1 MAAMPPMDF
10 ERYTNQRHE
19 DSLMH
24 VPGAIGTGIG
34 AGDQSGQPAIEVFV
48 EKLPPGASR
57 RVERRRGSS
66 GEGYRERRIRCL
78 LSRIRPQGSNQCHL
92 DELRSL
98 LRRRYGC
105 AAIDR

>member
-1 MAAMPPMDF
+1 MVGSCTPAVSTLAQADVEAQSIGLSMEAVESAKAIRD
-10 ERYTNQRHE
+10 RHE

-57 RVERRRGSS
+57 RVEDVEGLPVKVIESS
-66 GEGYRERRIRCL
+66 EFVAY
-78 LSRIRPQGSNQCHL
+78 
-92 DELRSL
+92 
-98 LRRRYGC
+98 
-105 AAIDR
+105 